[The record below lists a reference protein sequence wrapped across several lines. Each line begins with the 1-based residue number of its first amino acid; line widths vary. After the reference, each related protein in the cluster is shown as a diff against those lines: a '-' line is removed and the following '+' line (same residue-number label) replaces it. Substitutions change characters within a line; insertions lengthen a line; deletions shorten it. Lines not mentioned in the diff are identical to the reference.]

1 MAPTIR
7 IDEEVYAWLQQKATK
22 PFEDT
27 PNSVLRGMAGLDGSG
42 SDTGSGKKRTFSR
55 NEEYAGAQKTP
66 QHAYREPLLKILKK
80 HGGQATRTQVLK
92 ELESMLGESLTSHDR
107 KKIKT
112 GAVRWE
118 RTAEWE
124 VRSMREEQLIQPV
137 ENTARGVWAL
147 TQKGTDAARKL

>member
-7 IDEEVYAWLQQKATK
+7 IDDQVYAWLQQQAK

-27 PNSVLRGMAGLDGSG
+27 PNSVLRRIAGLDSG
-42 SDTGSGKKRTFSR
+42 DNSVPGKKRTFSR
-55 NEEYAGAQKTP
+55 DDDSGGHKTP
-66 QHAYREPLLKILKK
+66 QHAYREPLLKILRK
-80 HGGQATRTQVLK
+80 HGGQASRVQVLR
-92 ELESMLGESLTSHDR
+92 ELESMLGKNLTPHDR

-124 VRSMREEQLIQPV
+124 VRLMREEQLIRPV
-137 ENTARGVWAL
+137 ADTARGVWAL
-147 TQKGTDAARKL
+147 TPKGMEAASKL

>member
-7 IDEEVYAWLQQKATK
+7 VDEEVYAWLQKQATK

-27 PNSVLRGMAGLDGSG
+27 PNSVLRQIAGLD
-42 SDTGSGKKRTFSR
+42 SGKVESEKRRTFSKD
-55 NEEYAGAQKTP
+55 EEDAVGKKTP
-66 QHAYREPLLKILKK
+66 QHAYRDPLLKILKK
-80 HGGQATRTQVLK
+80 HGGQASRTEVLK
-92 ELESMLGESLTSHDR
+92 ELESMLGERFTAHDR

-124 VRSMREEQLIQPV
+124 VRLMREGQLIQPV
-137 ENTARGVWAL
+137 DNTARGMWAL
-147 TQKGTDAARKL
+147 TPKGMDAARRL

>member
-1 MAPTIR
+1 MAPTVR
-7 IDEEVYAWLQQKATK
+7 IDDQVYAWLQEQAK

-27 PNSVLRGMAGLDGSG
+27 PNSVLRRIAGLDATDGSSG
-42 SDTGSGKKRTFSR
+42 PGKKRTFSR
-55 NEEYAGAQKTP
+55 DDEGAGAQKTP
-66 QHAYREPLLKILKK
+66 QHAYRAPLLKILKK
-80 HGGQATRTQVLK
+80 HGGQASRAQVLR
-92 ELESMLGESLTSHDR
+92 ELESMLGKSLTAHDR

-124 VRSMREEQLIQPV
+124 ARLMREDQLIQPV

-147 TQKGTDAARKL
+147 TPKGMEAAGKL

>member
-1 MAPTIR
+1 MAPAIR
-7 IDEEVYAWLQQKATK
+7 IDDQVYAWLQERAK

-27 PNSVLRGMAGLDGSG
+27 PNSVLRRIAGLDATDGSSG
-42 SDTGSGKKRTFSR
+42 LGKKRTFSR
-55 NEEYAGAQKTP
+55 DDDDAGAQKTP

-80 HGGQATRTQVLK
+80 HGGQASRTQVLR
-92 ELESMLGESLTSHDR
+92 ELESILDKSPTAHDR

-124 VRSMREEQLIQPV
+124 VRLMREEQLIQPV
-137 ENTARGVWAL
+137 KNTARGVWAL
-147 TQKGTDAARKL
+147 TPKGMEAAAKL

>member
-1 MAPTIR
+1 MAPAIR
-7 IDEEVYAWLQQKATK
+7 IDDQVYAWLQERAK

-27 PNSVLRGMAGLDGSG
+27 PNSVLRRIAGLDASDSSSG
-42 SDTGSGKKRTFSR
+42 LGKRRTFSR
-55 NEEYAGAQKTP
+55 DDDDAGAQKTP

-80 HGGQATRTQVLK
+80 HGGQASRTQVLR
-92 ELESMLGESLTSHDR
+92 ELESILNKNLTVHDR

-124 VRSMREEQLIQPV
+124 VRLMREEQLIQPV
-137 ENTARGVWAL
+137 ENTARGVWTL
-147 TQKGTDAARKL
+147 TPKGMEAAAKL

>member
-7 IDEEVYAWLQQKATK
+7 IDDQVYAWLQQQAK

-27 PNSVLRGMAGLDGSG
+27 PNSVLRRIAGLDASDDGSG
-42 SDTGSGKKRTFSR
+42 PGKKRTFSR
-55 NEEYAGAQKTP
+55 DDDDVGTQKTP

-80 HGGQATRTQVLK
+80 HGGQASRAQVLR
-92 ELESMLGESLTSHDR
+92 ELESMLGKSLTEYDR

-124 VRSMREEQLIQPV
+124 VRLMREEQLLQSV

-147 TQKGTDAARKL
+147 TVKGMAAADKL